1 MAATPA
7 ASDPQA
13 ELVARLG
20 DWRWRLRNLY
30 WIVDESGNRV
40 KFTPNPE
47 QNDLLDKLHGRNLIL
62 KARQLGFTTLICI
75 LALDQAV
82 FNENFAGAI
91 IAHGLDPAHKIF
103 RNKVKYAWDNLPDE
117 IRAMN
122 PTVNE
127 TASELVFQ
135 SGSSVSVGTSAR
147 SGTLQLLHISEYGK
161 ICRRYPEKAAEIKT
175 GSLPAV
181 HKGGLIFVEST
192 AEGTGGHFFDMVDE
206 AQKRGP
212 REPNPME
219 FKLHF
224 YPWWRKETYRL
235 NPEGVDY
242 DNLID
247 YFNELEE
254 KHGIILDDA
263 QCAWYAVQSRLFKGD
278 MKQEYPSTP
287 EEAFSGAMEERYFS
301 EQMARVRKEGR
312 VKNFPILAGKRV
324 NLFLDI
330 GRDTT
335 AIWAHQYAAL
345 EHRFINYMS
354 DTGKTLD
361 YYAPKIQA
369 WGYLL
374 GNIYLPHDGEDQSVV
389 TTVTAKN
396 KMQELFPGVKIRI
409 VPRIPMKSMAI
420 DAARSKL
427 AECYFHEQNTAQ
439 GDLSGVW
446 CLENHKKKWNEA
458 IGNWSDEAVHGP
470 ASHGADAFMQ
480 FAQGWTEEHEFN
492 QVNKKAT
499 VKPFSPRDAAMGW

>member
-20 DWRWRLRNLY
+20 DWRWRLSNLY
-30 WIVDESGNRV
+30 WIVDEDGNRI

-47 QNDLLDKLHGRNLIL
+47 QLDLIDNLHDRNLVL
-62 KARQLGFTTLICI
+62 KARQLGFTTLIDI

-82 FNENFAGAI
+82 FNKNFAAAI

-103 RNKVKYAWDNLPDE
+103 RNKVKFAWDNLPAE
-117 IRAMN
+117 VRAMN
-122 PTVNE
+122 PTINE

-135 SGSSVSVGTSAR
+135 SGSSVYVGTSAR
-147 SGTLQLLHISEYGK
+147 SGTLQFLHISEYGK
-161 ICRRYPEKAAEIKT
+161 ICRRFPEKAAEIKT

-181 HKGGLIFVEST
+181 HKGGLIFIEST

-212 REPNPME
+212 KKPNQME

-224 YPWWRKETYRL
+224 YPWWRKQSYRL
-235 NPEGVDY
+235 DPDGVDIN
-242 DNLID
+242 DLVP

-254 KHGIILDDA
+254 QHGIFLDDA
-263 QCAWYAVQSRLFKGD
+263 QCAWYAVQSRLFKGE

-287 EEAFSGAMEERYFS
+287 EEAFSAAMEERYFA
-301 EQMARVRKEGR
+301 EQMAMARKQGR
-312 VKNFPILAGKRV
+312 IKDIPIVPNARV

-335 AIWAHQYAAL
+335 SVWFHQYAAL
-345 EHRFINYMS
+345 EHRLIDYLS
-354 DTGKTLD
+354 GVGKTLD
-361 YYAPKIQA
+361 YYAREIQKR
-369 WGYLL
+369 GYFL
-374 GNIYLPHDGEDQSVV
+374 GNIYLPHDGTDKSVV
-389 TTVTAKN
+389 TEVTAEMEMKR
-396 KMQELFPGVKIRI
+396 LFPGVKIRI
-409 VPRIPMKSMAI
+409 VPRIPQLDI
-420 DAARSKL
+420 GINAARSRI
-427 AECYFHEQNTAQ
+427 AECYFHETNCKE
-439 GDLSGVW
+439 GIEG
-446 CLENHKKKWNEA
+446 LEKYRKKWNEA
-458 IGNWSDEAVHGP
+458 IGNWSHEPVHDQY
-470 ASHGADAFMQ
+470 SHPADAFRQ
-480 FAQGWTEEHEFN
+480 FAQGWEPAHEMN